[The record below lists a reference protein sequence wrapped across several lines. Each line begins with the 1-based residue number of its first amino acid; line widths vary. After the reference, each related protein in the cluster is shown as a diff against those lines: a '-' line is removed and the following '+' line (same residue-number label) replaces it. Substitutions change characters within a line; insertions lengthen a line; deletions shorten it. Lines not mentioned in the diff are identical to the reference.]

1 MNRASS
7 FTHTD
12 AYFVDR
18 ADAGRR
24 LAAMLL
30 PYRVEQPL
38 VLALPRG
45 GVPVAYEIA
54 HALAAPL
61 DVLVVRKLGVPG
73 QRELAMGAIATGD
86 VCVLDTAIIQALG
99 ITPRQFDE
107 VRAEESI
114 ELERRQRALRGN
126 RPPLDV
132 HDRTVILV
140 DDGLA
145 TGSTARAALRALR
158 QKQPRRL
165 VLAVPVCA
173 REPAQALDADADADA
188 IVCALTPDNFFAV
201 GAWYEH
207 FGQTSDQ
214 EVLDLLQRAD
224 RERGGTP

>member
-1 MNRASS
+1 MNRASA

-12 AYFVDR
+12 AYFIDR

-30 PYRVEQPL
+30 PYRGEQPL

-61 DVLVVRKLGVPG
+61 DILVVRKLGVPG
-73 QRELAMGAIATGD
+73 QRELAMGAIATGG
-86 VCVLDTAIIQALG
+86 VCVLDTEIIQALG
-99 ITPRQFDE
+99 ITPRQIDE

-114 ELERRQRALRGN
+114 ELERRQRALRGD
-126 RPPLDV
+126 RPPPEV
-132 HDRTVILV
+132 RDRTIILV

-158 QKQPRRL
+158 QEQPRRL
-165 VLAVPVCA
+165 VLAAPVCA
-173 REPAQALDADADADA
+173 RESAQALHTDADA
-188 IVCALTPDNFFAV
+188 IVCALTPENFFAV

-224 RERGGTP
+224 RERTGDSA